1 MKIRI
6 TKTGNS
12 LVIRIPKVLFEQI
25 GLNDEVEIEVVI
37 DQLIIRSIKR
47 ARQGWEA
54 AFRKMAEN
62 RDDQLLDNDELLNLN
77 TWEADEWEW

>member
-1 MKIRI
+1 MKTRI
-6 TKTGNS
+6 IKTDKS
-12 LVIRIPKVLFEQI
+12 LFIRIPKVLFEQI

-62 RDDQLLDNDELLNLN
+62 KGDQLLDNDELIVLNN
-77 TWEADEWEW
+77 CDVEK